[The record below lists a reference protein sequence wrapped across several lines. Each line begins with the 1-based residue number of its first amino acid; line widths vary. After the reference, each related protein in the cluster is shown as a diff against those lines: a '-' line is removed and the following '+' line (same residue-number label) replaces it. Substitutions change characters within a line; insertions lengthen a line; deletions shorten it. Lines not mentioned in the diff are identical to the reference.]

1 MEHKHITPVAVLTM
15 HAVTSLLYF
24 QCSMQTN
31 RNIHLFQ
38 EKALTSYPTTKHPK
52 HSKFTITDMR
62 EKPADLFYCTAQAST
77 FAPRN
82 NFADLGSFAKVF
94 VFCGTCN
101 FLVSYR
107 YKGHHSKHV
116 PVFIPAMLYILIVS
130 TGMSLVC
137 RKTPAL

>member
-38 EKALTSYPTTKHPK
+38 EKALIYKLSHNKAPKTQQIYHYRHARKTSGSFLLYYTGV
-52 HSKFTITDMR
+52 
-62 EKPADLFYCTAQAST
+62 
-77 FAPRN
+77 APRN